1 MARATTAVDAVAERY
16 LENSAALDP
25 CAATESGI
33 SGYDDEITDYSP
45 DGVRARADAARAA
58 LRELESTE
66 PADSVDEV
74 TVAAMRERLGVLVEL
89 HDSGLD
95 LGELNVI
102 ASPLQTMR
110 DVFDLMPSA
119 TADDWAIIDRRLSR
133 IPERVAGYADA
144 LRASAAHGR
153 APAARQ
159 LRRGVQ
165 QAAQNAEL
173 FIGMVAE
180 APDHPALRDQLRNH
194 AEDAANA
201 YASLGT
207 VLRDE
212 IGPHAKAS
220 DGCGRDDYHLL
231 SRSFLGAAVDFDEA
245 YAWGLDQL
253 EGIVAEQDA
262 IADRLYPGTSAAE
275 ALRRLDGEER
285 YLVHGTDALQRWM
298 QELSDR
304 AVDALADRHFDIA
317 APLRRLECRIAPTHT
332 GGIYYTGPSEDL
344 SRPGR
349 MWWSVPRGVT
359 TFHTWQETTTV
370 FHEGVPGHH
379 LQIGRAVVLA
389 DQLNRWRRLG
399 CWVSGHGEGWALYAE
414 RLMAELGWLE
424 DAGNRM
430 GMLDAQRFRAARVVI
445 DIGVHCGMTA
455 PDGGIWDAHRA
466 WTFLQAHS
474 AMAEENL
481 RFELDRYLGWPGQA
495 PSYAIGQRIWQQLRD
510 AMITRGV
517 PLKEFHSRALDLGGL
532 PLDVLR
538 SALLGDQPP
547 PSYAVDTAAPSRSAG
562 RGQT

>member
-16 LENSAALDP
+16 LEISAALDP

-33 SGYDDEITDYSP
+33 AGYDDQITDYSP
-45 DGVRARADAARAA
+45 DGVKERAEAARAA
-58 LRELESTE
+58 LRDLDDTD
-66 PADSVDEV
+66 PADAVDVV
-74 TVAAMRERLGVLVEL
+74 TVAAMRERLGVLLEM
-89 HDSGLD
+89 HDGGLD

-110 DVFDLMPSA
+110 DVFDLMP
-119 TADDWAIIDRRLSR
+119 TDTEDDWATIDRRLAQ
-133 IPERVAGYADA
+133 IPRRVAGYADA
-144 LRASAAHGR
+144 LRASAAKGA

-159 LRRGVQ
+159 VRRGIQ
-165 QAAQNAEL
+165 QAGQNAEL
-173 FIGMVAE
+173 FLSLVDGAV
-180 APDHPALRDQLRNH
+180 PDNPTLQAQLRRH
-194 AEDAANA
+194 AEDAATA

-212 IGPHAKAS
+212 IGPHARDT
-220 DGCGRDDYHLL
+220 DGCGRAAYTVM
-231 SRSFLGAAVDFDEA
+231 SRFFLGATVDLDEA
-245 YAWGLDQL
+245 YHWALSQLDS
-253 EGIVAEQDA
+253 IVAEQDA
-262 IADRLYPGTSAAE
+262 IADRLYPGASAAE
-275 ALRRLDGEER
+275 ALRRLDGEPR
-285 YLVHGTDALQRWM
+285 YLLHGTDALQHWM

-304 AVDALADRHFDIA
+304 AVDALADKHFDIA
-317 APLRRLECRIAPTHT
+317 EPLRRLECRIAPTHT

-445 DIGVHCGMTA
+445 DIGVHCGLVA
-455 PDGGIWDAHRA
+455 PDGGVWDADRA
-466 WTFLQAHS
+466 WTFLQSHS

-510 AMITRGV
+510 DMVARGV
-517 PLKEFHSRALDLGGL
+517 PLKDFHSRALDLGGL
-532 PLDVLR
+532 PLNVLR
-538 SALLGDQPP
+538 SALLE
-547 PSYAVDTAAPSRSAG
+547 AAED
-562 RGQT
+562 

>member
-1 MARATTAVDAVAERY
+1 MGRATTAVDAVAERY
-16 LENSAALDP
+16 LEVSAALDP

-33 SGYDDEITDYSP
+33 AGHDDQITDYSP
-45 DGVRARADAARAA
+45 DGVAARADAARAA
-58 LRELESTE
+58 LRELDGTE
-66 PADSVDEV
+66 PADAVDVV
-74 TVAAMRERLGVLVEL
+74 TVAAMRERLGVLVDM
-89 HDSGLD
+89 HDAGLD
-95 LGELNVI
+95 VGELNVI

-110 DVFDLMPSA
+110 DVFDLMA
-119 TADDWAIIDRRLSR
+119 TDTEDDWAIYGRRLSQ
-133 IPERVAGYADA
+133 IPLRVFGYADA
-144 LRASAAHGR
+144 LRASASAGH

-159 LRRGVQ
+159 VRRGIQ
-165 QAAQNAEL
+165 QAGQIANL
-173 FIGMVAE
+173 FVGMVADA
-180 APDHPALRDQLRNH
+180 APDNPTLH
-194 AEDAANA
+194 AELRQYADDAANA
-201 YASLGT
+201 YTSLTT

-212 IGPHAKAS
+212 VGPHARDA
-220 DGCGRDDYHLL
+220 DGCGRDAYAVL
-231 SRSFLGAAVDFDEA
+231 SRSFLGATVDFDEA
-245 YAWGLDQL
+245 YDWGMGLLQA
-253 EGIVAEQDA
+253 IVAEQDE
-262 IADRLYPGTSAAE
+262 IAGRLYPGASAAE
-275 ALRRLDGEER
+275 ALRRLDDEER
-285 YLVHGTDALQRWM
+285 YLIRGTDALQQWM
-298 QELSDR
+298 QQLSDR
-304 AVDALADRHFDIA
+304 VVDALADKHFDIA
-317 APLRRLECRIAPTHT
+317 EPLRSLECRIAPTHT

-349 MWWSVPRGVT
+349 MWWSVPYGVH

-445 DIGVHCGMTA
+445 DIGVHCGLTA
-455 PDGGIWDAHRA
+455 PDGGVWDADRA

-510 AMITRGV
+510 DTLARGV
-517 PLKEFHSRALDLGGL
+517 SLKDFHSRALDLGGL
-532 PLDVLR
+532 PLEVLR
-538 SALLGDQPP
+538 SAIGP
-547 PSYAVDTAAPSRSAG
+547 
-562 RGQT
+562 

>member
-1 MARATTAVDAVAERY
+1 LARATTAVDAVAERY
-16 LENSAALDP
+16 LEISAALDP

-33 SGYDDEITDYSP
+33 AGYDDQITDYSP
-45 DGVRARADAARAA
+45 DGVKERAEAARAA
-58 LRELESTE
+58 LRDLDDTD
-66 PADSVDEV
+66 PADAVDVV
-74 TVAAMRERLGVLVEL
+74 TVAAMRERLGVLLEM
-89 HDSGLD
+89 HDGGLD

-110 DVFDLMPSA
+110 DVFDLMP
-119 TADDWAIIDRRLSR
+119 TDTEDDWATIDRRLAQ
-133 IPERVAGYADA
+133 IPRRVAGYADA
-144 LRASAAHGR
+144 LRASAVSGA

-159 LRRGVQ
+159 VRRGIQ
-165 QAAQNAEL
+165 QAGQNAEL
-173 FIGMVAE
+173 FLSLVDGAV
-180 APDHPALRDQLRNH
+180 PDNPTLRAQLRRH
-194 AEDAANA
+194 AEDAATA

-212 IGPHAKAS
+212 IGPHARDT
-220 DGCGRDDYHLL
+220 DGCGRAAYTVM
-231 SRSFLGAAVDFDEA
+231 SRFFLGATVDLDEA
-245 YAWGLDQL
+245 YHWALSQLDS
-253 EGIVAEQDA
+253 IVAEQDA
-262 IADRLYPGTSAAE
+262 IADRLYPGASAAE
-275 ALRRLDGEER
+275 ALRRLDGEPR
-285 YLVHGTDALQRWM
+285 YLLHGTDALQHWM

-304 AVDALADRHFDIA
+304 AVDALADKHFDIA
-317 APLRRLECRIAPTHT
+317 EPLRRLECRIAPTHT

-445 DIGVHCGMTA
+445 DIGVHCGLVA
-455 PDGGIWDAHRA
+455 PDGGVWDADRA
-466 WTFLQAHS
+466 WTFLQSHS

-510 AMITRGV
+510 DMVARGV
-517 PLKEFHSRALDLGGL
+517 PLKDFHSRALDLGGL
-532 PLDVLR
+532 PLNVLR
-538 SALLGDQPP
+538 SALLE
-547 PSYAVDTAAPSRSAG
+547 AAED
-562 RGQT
+562 

>member
-1 MARATTAVDAVAERY
+1 MARAATAVDAVAERY
-16 LENSAALDP
+16 LDTFAALDP

-33 SGYDDEITDYSP
+33 AGFDDEITDYSP
-45 DGVRARADAARAA
+45 DGVAARAEAARTA
-58 LRELESTE
+58 LRELDAAE
-66 PADSVDEV
+66 PVDDVDSV
-74 TVAAMRERLGVLVEL
+74 TVAAMRERLGVLIDM
-89 HDSGLD
+89 HDAGLD

-102 ASPLQTMR
+102 ASPVQTMR
-110 DVFDLMPSA
+110 DVFDLMPTDSE
-119 TADDWAIIDRRLSR
+119 DDWQTIGRRLAKL
-133 IPERVAGYADA
+133 PERVAGYAEA
-144 LRASAAHGR
+144 LRAAVAAGR

-159 LRRGVQ
+159 VRRGIQ
-165 QAAQNAEL
+165 QSGQIQRLFIEMVSQAVPDNLVLHAEL
-173 FIGMVAE
+173 
-180 APDHPALRDQLRNH
+180 RQH
-194 AEDAANA
+194 AENAANA
-201 YASLGT
+201 YAALVG
-207 VLRDE
+207 VFREE
-212 IGPHAKAS
+212 IGPHARDVDA
-220 DGCGRDDYHLL
+220 CGRDDYRLL
-231 SRSFLGAAVDFDEA
+231 SRAFLGAAVDFDET
-245 YAWGLDQL
+245 YAWGLERL
-253 EGIVAEQDA
+253 RSIVAEQDS
-262 IADRLYPGTSAAE
+262 IADRLYPGASAAE
-275 ALRRLDGEER
+275 ALKRLDDEPR
-285 YLVHGTDALQRWM
+285 YVIEGTDALARWM

-304 AVDALADRHFDIA
+304 AVDALADTHFDIA

-349 MWWSVPRGVT
+349 MWWSVPHGVT

-414 RLMAELGWLE
+414 RLMADLGWLD

-445 DIGVHCGMTA
+445 DIGVHCGLKA
-455 PDGGIWDAHRA
+455 PDGGIWDADRA
-466 WTFLQAHS
+466 WTFLQSHS

-510 AMITRGV
+510 EVTARGV
-517 PLKEFHSRALDLGGL
+517 SLKDFHSRALDLGGL

-538 SALLGDQPP
+538 SAVL
-547 PSYAVDTAAPSRSAG
+547 G
-562 RGQT
+562 RG